1 MKTFSRILSLL
12 MAMAVLLT
20 AVTGALTVS
29 AAADDLVITDCDTTD
44 GWVVTGGTGV
54 SINANG
60 YGTNTALHR
69 QVLYGATRNL
79 TYNLPTALDI
89 SNYTSIEWDTMFYTQ
104 NAKGNEGTMW
114 EQIVNKY
121 VNVDNA
127 LYLKLISEG
136 GGYRV
141 YRYSMLD
148 TTVSTTN
155 SNWVHFSADIDA
167 FNTEV
172 GTFDET
178 KLTGFYFSTTDGTT
192 DTTIDDGFI
201 RFDNIKAT
209 GYAEPQKT
217 PVAITECEDTTG
229 WTYAG
234 NAVLKNSAA
243 GKTGSALILEGGYG
257 ILRKLTYTAATPIN
271 AADYK
276 AIEWDMTALA
286 VGTLVDKFESIAET
300 YTDTIGVEISDG
312 TNTAVFGLLDFEI
325 TNVNADWWHL
335 AVSLENS
342 SLNLSNIVSFTI
354 YTRLEGLTTQDH
366 VNTIYKL
373 DNIYAT
379 DATVTPN
386 GYEYAALKDMVLED
400 AEDLTGWTYYDQATN
415 TNMTSNVNGY
425 TGSAV
430 QIFAGSCKIGP
441 VKYTFAN
448 PVNISRHGILSWNI
462 RFLKAGAADDILPA
476 ALEAYKDHAKVTL
489 ADSNGNSYAYGLS
502 DIKVEAA
509 AKEGW
514 YTMSV
519 KLNKATS
526 VDFAALSSFTF
537 QLTDG
542 SFVGTDISSCNMRI
556 DNLTAAPAA
565 PLEIGDVN
573 GDGYTDARDV
583 VRFKKYEAGNELE
596 FFAEVADINADGEVT
611 MQDVV
616 ALRELLLGNE
626 IEISKYTLL
635 NNNGWSEVV
644 KPA

>member
-20 AVTGALTVS
+20 AVTGAITIS

-44 GWVVTGGTGV
+44 GWEVTGGTAV
-54 SINANG
+54 SINVNG

-69 QVLYGATRNL
+69 QVMYGACRSL
-79 TYNLPTALDI
+79 TYYLPNALDI

-104 NAKGNEGTMW
+104 KANGAAGTMW

-127 LYLKLISEG
+127 LHLKLVSEG
-136 GGYRV
+136 GGYRI

-155 SNWVHFSADIDA
+155 SNWVHFSVDIDS

-178 KLTGFYFSTTDGTT
+178 KLTSFYFSTTDGGV
-192 DTTIDDGFI
+192 DTTIDDGFM

-209 GYAEPQKT
+209 GYSEPQKA

-229 WTYAG
+229 WSYAG
-234 NAVLKNSAA
+234 NAALNNSAS
-243 GKTGSALILEGGYG
+243 GKTGNALILEGGYG
-257 ILRKLTYTAATPIN
+257 ILRKLTYTAATPID
-271 AADYK
+271 ATDYK
-276 AIEWDMTALA
+276 AVEWDMTALA
-286 VGTLVDKFESIAET
+286 VKVLTDQFESIAET

-312 TNTAVFGLLDFEI
+312 TKTAVFGLLDLEI

-342 SLNLSNIVSFTI
+342 GLDLSNIVSFAI
-354 YTRLEGLTTQDH
+354 YTRAEGITTTEH

-373 DNIYAT
+373 DNIYVT
-379 DATVTPN
+379 DATVAPN
-386 GYEYAALKDMVLED
+386 GYEYAALKDMMIED
-400 AEDLTGWTYYDQATN
+400 AEDLGGWTYYGEATHG
-415 TNMTSNVNGY
+415 NMSINANGY

-430 QIFAGSCKIGP
+430 QIFGGYCKIGP
-441 VKYTFAN
+441 VKYTFTN

-462 RFLKAGAADDILPA
+462 RILNGADDPDLWESVA
-476 ALEAYKDHAKVTL
+476 ASYANYIKATVTD
-489 ADSNGNSYAYGLS
+489 ANGNSYAYGLS
-502 DIKVEAA
+502 DITVEAT

-526 VDFAALSSFTF
+526 VDFSALSSFTF
-537 QLTDG
+537 QVTDG
-542 SFVGTDISSCNMRI
+542 VYADTSLINGNLRI
-556 DNLTAAPAA
+556 DNLTAVPAA
-565 PLEIGDVN
+565 PLETGDVN
-573 GDGYTDARDV
+573 GDGYVDTRDI
-583 VRFKKYEAGNELE
+583 VRFKKYKADNSLE

-611 MQDVV
+611 TQDLA
-616 ALRELLLGNE
+616 ALRKFLLGYE
-626 IEISKYTLL
+626 IESSKYTLL